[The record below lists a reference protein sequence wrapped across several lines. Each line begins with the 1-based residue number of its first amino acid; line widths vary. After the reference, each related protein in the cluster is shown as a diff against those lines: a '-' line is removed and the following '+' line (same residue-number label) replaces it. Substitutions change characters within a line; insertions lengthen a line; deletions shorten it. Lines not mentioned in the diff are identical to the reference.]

1 MGVGALS
8 TGGAV
13 SGSTGRVMNASG
25 VSARVLQ
32 YSRLRFVATIKTHDD
47 ILFAANR
54 VSPPDLV
61 QFSVMFPSSS
71 KENVP
76 PMTPRPYHPGC
87 SMTFDQWQKSE
98 SNRIRAL
105 TIKKGRESLGG
116 FQDPAGPFGLSKKGR
131 ESLGRFQDPARPFGL
146 FGSSSY
152 AASMTSATIEY
163 EVKRQVELEI
173 NRRVEQE
180 LQRVPSVAAAKSFPS
195 MELLESDED
204 DPSEDDVFEHQPT
217 STSAFNDLS
226 QLKQPSSKVRN
237 HFPFF

>member
-1 MGVGALS
+1 M
-8 TGGAV
+8 
-13 SGSTGRVMNASG
+13 
-25 VSARVLQ
+25 
-32 YSRLRFVATIKTHDD
+32 
-47 ILFAANR
+47 LFAANH
-54 VSPPDLV
+54 VSPPDLI
-61 QFSVMFPSSS
+61 QFSVMLPSSS

-116 FQDPAGPFGLSKKGR
+116 FQTPAGPFGLSKQGK
-131 ESLGRFQDPARPFGL
+131 ESLGRFQDPVQPFGL

-163 EVKRQVELEI
+163 EVKRQVELARHMDQEI

-180 LQRVPSVAAAKSFPS
+180 LQRVPSVAAAKSNPFPS

-204 DPSEDDVFEHQPT
+204 DPSEDDVFEHLPT

-226 QLKQPSSKVRN
+226 QLKQPSSKVRESL
-237 HFPFF
+237 PFF